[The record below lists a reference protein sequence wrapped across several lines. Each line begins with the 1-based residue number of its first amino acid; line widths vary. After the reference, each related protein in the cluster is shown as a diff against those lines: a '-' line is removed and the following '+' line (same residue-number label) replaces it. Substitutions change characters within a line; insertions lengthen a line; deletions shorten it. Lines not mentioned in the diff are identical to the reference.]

1 VEEAGL
7 GAEVRARIVNYA
19 DDFVILCRRNA
30 AEARERME
38 AIMASSAD
46 GEPAEDAGVPS
57 AQESFEFLR
66 YALGRCHSS
75 QTGRSYMCPRI
86 ANERVKRLC
95 EEISLLTR
103 RTTVGQE
110 AGELVGA
117 INAKLR
123 GWANYFSL
131 GPVSRAYRAVD
142 RHTRYRLRRWLCTKH
157 KVQGPGG
164 QTFPAEHLYERLGLL
179 RLEALTGNL
188 PWAKA

>member
-1 VEEAGL
+1 
-7 GAEVRARIVNYA
+7 
-19 DDFVILCRRNA
+19 
-30 AEARERME
+30 
-38 AIMASSAD
+38 
-46 GEPAEDAGVPS
+46 
-57 AQESFEFLR
+57 
-66 YALGRCHSS
+66 
-75 QTGRSYMCPRI
+75 
-86 ANERVKRLC
+86 VKRLC

-142 RHTRYRLRRWLCTKH
+142 RHTRDRLRRWLCTKH

-188 PWAKA
+188 PWAKAKKTPVRKPDAENPHVRFDEWGVETERRLSPPRHSSTLQFFAIRKVFSL

>member
-1 VEEAGL
+1 M
-7 GAEVRARIVNYA
+7 NYA

-38 AIMASSAD
+38 AIMAKLKLTVN
-46 GEPAEDAGVPS
+46 PQKTRVCRVPE
-57 AQESFEFLR
+57 ESFEFLG

-75 QTGRSYMCPRI
+75 QTGRAYIGTRV
-86 ANERVKRLC
+86 AKKRVKRLC

-131 GPVSRAYRAVD
+131 GPVSKAYRAVD

-157 KVQGPGG
+157 KIQGPGG

-179 RLEALTGNL
+179 RLEALTVNL